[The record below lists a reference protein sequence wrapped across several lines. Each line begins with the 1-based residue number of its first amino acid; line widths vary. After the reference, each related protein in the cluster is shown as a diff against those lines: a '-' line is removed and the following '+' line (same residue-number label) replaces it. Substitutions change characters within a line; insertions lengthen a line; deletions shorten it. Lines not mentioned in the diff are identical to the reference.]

1 MSQTE
6 IEEELLKSVQTIK
19 GIAGAFED
27 IIEQDDKVKEGLCI
41 IVAIRRAQID
51 SKYIIKE
58 TNIVV
63 RFSWDI

>member
-27 IIEQDDKVKEGLCI
+27 IIEQDDKVKEGLFI
-41 IVAIRRAQID
+41 IVAIRRA
-51 SKYIIKE
+51 
-58 TNIVV
+58 
-63 RFSWDI
+63 